1 MASKGIPSR
10 RRLRWPL
17 DCAHHQGFPDCARH
31 QGLLDYAH
39 HQDFPDY
46 AHLQGFLDCAHHQD
60 FPDYAHLQGFLDC
73 AHHQVFVQLEA
84 NTYATMLWECDLE
97 HELSKIFHHLD
108 SELILSC
115 SKRVLVDKNVL
126 NIVLEQPASNLT
138 SDGL

>member
-1 MASKGIPSR
+1 LGASAAGAIAAQASSMASKGIPTR
-10 RRLRWPL
+10 RRLGWHVN
-17 DCAHHQGFPDCARH
+17 CCHHQGFPDCARH
-31 QGLLDYAH
+31 QGVLDYAH
-39 HQDFPDY
+39 HQ
-46 AHLQGFLDCAHHQD
+46 GFLDCV
-60 FPDYAHLQGFLDC
+60 
-73 AHHQVFVQLEA
+73 HHQVFVQLEA

-97 HELSKIFHHLD
+97 HELFKIFHHLD

>member
-1 MASKGIPSR
+1 MASKGIPAR
-10 RRLRWPL
+10 RRLGWHV
-17 DCAHHQGFPDCARH
+17 DGCHHQGFLDCARH
-31 QGLLDYAH
+31 QGILDYAH
-39 HQDFPDY
+39 HQ
-46 AHLQGFLDCAHHQD
+46 GI
-60 FPDYAHLQGFLDC
+60 LDC

-84 NTYATMLWECDLE
+84 NTYATMLWECDLD

-115 SKRVLVDKNVL
+115 SQRVLVDKNVL